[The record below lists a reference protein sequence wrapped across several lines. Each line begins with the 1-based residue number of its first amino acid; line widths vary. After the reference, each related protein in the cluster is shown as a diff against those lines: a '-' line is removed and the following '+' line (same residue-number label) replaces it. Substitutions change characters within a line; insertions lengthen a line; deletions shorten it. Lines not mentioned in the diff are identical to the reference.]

1 MAEAADND
9 NISICTKLDDL
20 AICILKVM
28 RNIMLE
34 RQYLD
39 GNLKDGFINMAKSR
53 YLMRGQKISRHQINT
68 SNLLASKKVIS
79 NDNSVNEVKFNSFHI
94 LKKESPGASGEVTT
108 KMDSFNDS
116 GDSDSENPYRN
127 EISSSVENPLYWFG
141 LLVPDALKSCQSRFE
156 QALETSV
163 KIATLQNELKALC
176 ESYRNL
182 RQEKYATSA

>member
-1 MAEAADND
+1 MAEAADID
-9 NISICTKLDDL
+9 NLSICSKLDEL

-39 GNLKDGFINMAKSR
+39 ANLKDGFINMAKSR

-79 NDNSVNEVKFNSFHI
+79 NDNSVNEVKFLSFDI
-94 LKKESPGASGEVTT
+94 LKKELTGASGEVTS
-108 KMDSFNDS
+108 KMDSFNES
-116 GDSDSENPYRN
+116 GDSENPSKN
-127 EISSSVENPLYWFG
+127 EISSSVENPLHWFG

-163 KIATLQNELKALC
+163 KIVTLQNELKALC

-182 RQEKYATSA
+182 RQKKYATS